1 MRHSTPARVSGRLA
15 AKSAVLHKII
25 LQRPVKRD
33 TPKGYIESNRPIASR
48 RNRVRLRNMSAV
60 PAVAARH
67 GWWDYRVLPRC
78 PQYRTSD
85 EEERCAT
92 TFFEMQSAGRAEA
105 SSVRIARKRK
115 EFRSVLA
122 RSSHQG
128 PTYTLTHASIL
139 RVAGRYHL
147 PAKNPTGCIMFGA
160 SKVLSPRLVL
170 REACSMSTDTGGDIR
185 FKKCHARQEQS
196 AVCHHLNE
204 VHNASDV
211 LVARFI

>member
-1 MRHSTPARVSGRLA
+1 MTLPKDTSNQIGLSQAEEIVSVYAICQPYPPLRRDTGGGTIEFFHAVPSIGLLTRKKDVRRHS
-15 AKSAVLHKII
+15 
-25 LQRPVKRD
+25 
-33 TPKGYIESNRPIASR
+33 
-48 RNRVRLRNMSAV
+48 LRCKV
-60 PAVAARH
+60 
-67 GWWDYRVLPRC
+67 
-78 PQYRTSD
+78 
-85 EEERCAT
+85 
-92 TFFEMQSAGRAEA
+92 RAE
-105 SSVRIARKRK
+105 RRPLPLGWRKRK

-196 AVCHHLNE
+196 AVCRHLNE
-204 VHNASDV
+204 VHNASDACRAIY
-211 LVARFI
+211 LISRQD